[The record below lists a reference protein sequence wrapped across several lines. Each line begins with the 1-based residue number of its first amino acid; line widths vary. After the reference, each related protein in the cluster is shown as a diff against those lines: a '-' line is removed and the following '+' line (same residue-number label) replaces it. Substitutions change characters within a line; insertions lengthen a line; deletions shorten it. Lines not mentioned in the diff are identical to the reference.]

1 VAESSGGKIPRP
13 CAGLP
18 RLKPLPFVL
27 RKTAAESEGEGESR
41 DLGRSLIQVF
51 LEVLDS
57 CPTAEKLPT
66 AGSWFILPRM
76 DDKHRKAEKE
86 TSLYT
91 DKEAV
96 SGLKEK
102 LPAIDTFPNQFPDY
116 EITIEVP
123 EFTSVCPRTGLPDF
137 GVLTIR
143 YVPDKLCLELKSL
156 KMYLLAYRNLGIFYE
171 NAVNRILEDIIGAC
185 RPLRASV
192 KGEFNPRGGMR
203 SKVEVCFPRE
213 KGKGQGSS

>member
-1 VAESSGGKIPRP
+1 MGLCVFIGSDFPPSEAYRGGCGEALAR
-13 CAGLP
+13 
-18 RLKPLPFVL
+18 
-27 RKTAAESEGEGESR
+27 TEGNR
-41 DLGRSLIQVF
+41 CPVPWIKLSLITVMRI
-51 LEVLDS
+51 LP
-57 CPTAEKLPT
+57 PTAEKLPT

-91 DKEAV
+91 EKEAV

-171 NAVNRILEDIIGAC
+171 NAVNRILEDIVGAC
-185 RPLRASV
+185 RPVRASV